1 MIIHFYNKL
10 HIINDKMSANISI
23 VLILITYFV
32 IIQCNVKLKWYET
45 MP

>member
-10 HIINDKMSANISI
+10 HIINDKMSGNISL

-32 IIQCNVKLKWYET
+32 VIQCNVKLK
-45 MP
+45 